1 MAAARAAGAPG
12 PSHKCSQVGLPLG
25 RETKYLLGPHL
36 SLGALLVSR
45 QQRKEKKNK
54 TSSVEIKNEGSKE
67 NVNGANES
75 YTIYF
80 IYPRGRWEFS
90 PAELK

>member
-12 PSHKCSQVGLPLG
+12 PFHKCPQGRLPWS
-25 RETKYLLGPHL
+25 RETKYLPGSHL

-45 QQRKEKKNK
+45 QQRKEKKKK
-54 TSSVEIKNEGSKE
+54 TLSVQVKNEGSE
-67 NVNGANES
+67 GNVNGISES
-75 YTIYF
+75 VLH

-90 PAELK
+90 PAAFK